1 MKQEIN
7 EFIAKPLPHKVLFFD
22 EMLTPSLIQLAYWLG
37 LLAVVW
43 SGLGSMF
50 SSGFPGFLE
59 GIVRILVGGIL
70 VRVAAE
76 IVMLFF
82 QMHDNLESLAN
93 AAKSEP
99 DEV

>member
-22 EMLTPSLIQLAYWLG
+22 EMLTPSLIQIAYWLC

-43 SGLGSMF
+43 SGLDNMF
-50 SSGFPGFLE
+50 SNGLSGFLE
-59 GIVRILVGGIL
+59 GIVHILVGGIL
-70 VRVAAE
+70 ARVGAE

-82 QMHDNLESLAN
+82 QMHENLETLAN
-93 AAKSEP
+93 ATKAES
-99 DEV
+99 D